1 MDSMTG
7 IPVMQYTFKRSDQMT
22 TIQSKSSEDVDGL
35 TGEVQHV
42 LDGEALLHLHILLV
56 CHQFITDQTPLRNLL
71 LQFRW
76 DHQCAYNDMN
86 YHIASRGLFHGG
98 HVGFTPSWTQ
108 RTDKIRLPSYSPYQK
123 TYM

>member
-1 MDSMTG
+1 MPPYDRDTEHVWLVV
-7 IPVMQYTFKRSDQMT
+7 PVFNILEQVICTCSESSDVR
-22 TIQSKSSEDVDGL
+22 IYV
-35 TGEVQHV
+35 
-42 LDGEALLHLHILLV
+42 
-56 CHQFITDQTPLRNLL
+56 
-71 LQFRW
+71 RW
-76 DHQCAYNDMN
+76 NHRCAYNDMN